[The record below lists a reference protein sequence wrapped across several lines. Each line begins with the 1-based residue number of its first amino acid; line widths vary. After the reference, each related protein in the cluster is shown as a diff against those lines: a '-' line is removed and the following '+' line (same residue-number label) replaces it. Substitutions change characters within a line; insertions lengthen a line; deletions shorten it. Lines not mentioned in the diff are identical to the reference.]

1 MALDHK
7 IRIIGGFLKGRKLD
21 VLDVDGLRPTTDR
34 TRETLFNWLGES
46 VVGASVLDLFAG
58 SGALGIES
66 YSRGAKEVHLVEKDA
81 ANAASLQAMINT
93 LPASPLLTPKAP
105 HAPVT
110 VHHADA
116 LNYVQSLP
124 QGLGEKGQGFD
135 VIFLDPP
142 FQSQLLEKAVQ
153 LIIERGL
160 LNEEGLVYVEMDKSH
175 KKLLFGLEMI
185 RDTTIGMSHIGL
197 YHKSFFF

>member
-1 MALDHK
+1 MPLDHK

-46 VVGASVLDLFAG
+46 IVGARVLDLFAG

-81 ANAASLQAMINT
+81 TNAASLQAMVKT
-93 LPASPLLTPKAP
+93 LPASPLLSEKTP
-105 HAPVT
+105 HAAVT

-116 LNYVQSLP
+116 INYVQSLP
-124 QGLGEKGQGFD
+124 QGLGENRQGFD

-142 FQSQLLEKAVQ
+142 FQSQLLEKTVQ

-160 LNEEGLVYVEMDKSH
+160 INEEGLVYVEMDKSH